1 MAGRQKIP
9 ASIIEMRG
17 KSHLSK
23 EEIRKRKEEEIKV
36 DSDKVKAPSYLPP
49 DLKREFNK
57 IAKDLLE
64 VGLITN
70 LDVDTLARYVQSKK
84 LYLELTNK
92 LLENPNIM
100 IEEKDILIQQDKLF
114 KQCRQTATDLE
125 LTITSRCKIVLPKT
139 KEEKKKP
146 QNESEALFGNII

>member
-57 IAKDLLE
+57 IAKELLE
-64 VGLITN
+64 INLITN

-114 KQCRQTATDLE
+114 KQCRQTATDLG

>member
-1 MAGRQKIP
+1 MAGRHKIP

-114 KQCRQTATDLE
+114 KQCRQTATDLG

>member
-23 EEIRKRKEEEIKV
+23 EEIRKRKEEEIKA

-114 KQCRQTATDLE
+114 KQCRQTAMDLG

>member
-114 KQCRQTATDLE
+114 KQCRQTAMDLG
-125 LTITSRCKIVLPKT
+125 LTITSRCKIVLPKI

>member
-114 KQCRQTATDLE
+114 KQCRQTATDLG
-125 LTITSRCKIVLPKT
+125 LTITSRCKIVIPKT
-139 KEEKKKP
+139 KEKKKKP

>member
-23 EEIRKRKEEEIKV
+23 EEIRNRKEEEIKV

-114 KQCRQTATDLE
+114 KQCRQTATDLG

>member
-36 DSDKVKAPSYLPP
+36 DSDKVKAPSYLPS

-114 KQCRQTATDLE
+114 KQCRQTAMDLG

>member
-114 KQCRQTATDLE
+114 KQCRQTATDLG

>member
-36 DSDKVKAPSYLPP
+36 DSDKVKAPSYLSP

-114 KQCRQTATDLE
+114 KQCRQTATDLG

>member
-64 VGLITN
+64 VRLITN

-114 KQCRQTATDLE
+114 KQCRQTAMDLG

>member
-114 KQCRQTATDLE
+114 KQCRQTATDLG
-125 LTITSRCKIVLPKT
+125 LTITSRCKLVLPKT

>member
-114 KQCRQTATDLE
+114 KQCRQTAMDLG

>member
-36 DSDKVKAPSYLPP
+36 DSNKVKAPSYLPP

-114 KQCRQTATDLE
+114 KQCRQTATDLG

>member
-64 VGLITN
+64 AGLITN

-114 KQCRQTATDLE
+114 KQCRQTATDLG
-125 LTITSRCKIVLPKT
+125 LTITSRCKIVLPKI

>member
-36 DSDKVKAPSYLPP
+36 DSDKVKAPSYLPS

-114 KQCRQTATDLE
+114 KQCRQTATDLG